1 MSAPIVLASSAPVST
16 TLALSNDPM
25 AAFGQLLTEA
35 ERQIDRMQ
43 TAAGPRERQCLDAM
57 AYALSLM
64 FPALGDA
71 ISLDCRDARRLEG
84 LA

>member
-1 MSAPIVLASSAPVST
+1 
-16 TLALSNDPM
+16 M

-35 ERQIDRMQ
+35 ERQIARMQ

-57 AYALSLM
+57 AYALGLM
-64 FPALGDA
+64 FPALADA
-71 ISLDCRDARRLEG
+71 ISLDCRDARRAEG